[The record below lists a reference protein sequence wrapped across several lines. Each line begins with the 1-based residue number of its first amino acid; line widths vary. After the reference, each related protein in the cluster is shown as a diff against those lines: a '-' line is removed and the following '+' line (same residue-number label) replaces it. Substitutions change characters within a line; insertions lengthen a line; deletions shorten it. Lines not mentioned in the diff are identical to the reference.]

1 MANRV
6 KLKKSAIQNKVPLLT
21 DLEYGEL
28 ALNYTDGKLFYKDS
42 TNTIKFFPDST
53 QLASYATIAGT
64 ETLLNKTL
72 TSPTINSAT
81 ANNLTLTGTLTA
93 GGLAGTNGQ
102 VLQSTGIGVQWV
114 TPASALTVSEI
125 DGSNV
130 ITGSVSNVSVLRFDT
145 DSGFDVT
152 DLGSGAVKIGMNST
166 FKTWEVTGQSPLVAT
181 GLDTVRFVAGTG
193 MTITTN
199 PNSVPQSITFNS
211 TGGGGNSFST
221 ISVAGQPNVVADS
234 SSDTLTLVAGTG
246 ITLSTNSTTDT
257 ITITSTA
264 AGGTA
269 LSENY
274 ITVTSFVSDGTTTVY
289 ALGLVPS
296 TDENVIVTI
305 NGVVQSIANY
315 TVTGSNL
322 TFVAAPNLN
331 DKIEFRI
338 ISGVTTDASLRDFQ
352 KYLYNITT
360 TTSTISGADAN
371 SNVLTYDTGK
381 VDVYQNGVRL
391 VESVDYTATNGTS
404 ITFTTALGNTDTVEI
419 LSYGAA
425 YITQVI
431 SPSTG
436 LISGEQSL
444 ANTTANQIVDSYSAT
459 EFRTAKY
466 LIQAIW
472 TNQVHCTEVLVTH
485 NGTDAF
491 VTEYGTM
498 YTGASPLM
506 TVSAT
511 LASGNINLTVSPAN
525 LSTQIDFKRISVVAR
540 TLS

>member
-6 KLKKSAIQNKVPLLT
+6 KLKKSAVQNKVPLLT

-42 TNTIKFFPDST
+42 TNTIKYFPDST

-130 ITGSVSNVSVLRFDT
+130 ITGSVSSVNTIRFDT
-145 DSGFDVT
+145 DSGFDVI

-193 MTITTN
+193 MTITTD
-199 PNSVPQSITFNS
+199 PNATPQSITFNATS
-211 TGGGGNSFST
+211 SGNSFTT
-221 ISVAGQPNVVADS
+221 IAVAGQPNVVADS
-234 SSDTLTLVAGTG
+234 GSDTLTLVAGSG

-274 ITVTSFVSDGTTTVY
+274 ITVTSYVSDGTTTVY

-315 TVTGSNL
+315 SVTGSNL

-331 DKIEFRI
+331 DKIDFRI

-352 KYLYNITT
+352 KYVYNITS

-371 SNVLTYDTGK
+371 SNTLTYDTGK

-391 VESVDYTATNGTS
+391 IEGVDYTGTNGTS
-404 ITFTTALGNTDTVEI
+404 LSFTTALGNGDTIEV

-444 ANTTANQIVDSYSAT
+444 VNTTANQVVDSYSAT

-472 TNQVHCTEVLVTH
+472 TSQVHCTEVLVTH

-498 YTGASPLM
+498 YTGASPLI
-506 TVSAT
+506 TVSAA

>member
-6 KLKKSAIQNKVPLLT
+6 KLKKSAVANKVPLTT

-28 ALNYTDGKLFYKDS
+28 ALNYNDGKLFYKDS
-42 TNTIKFFPDST
+42 TNTIKYFPDST
-53 QLASYATIAGT
+53 QLSSYATIAGT

-102 VLQSTGIGVQWV
+102 ILQSTGIGVQWV
-114 TPASALTVSEI
+114 TPAASLTVSEI
-125 DGSNV
+125 DGSNN
-130 ITGSVSNVSVLRFDT
+130 ITGSVSSVNTLRFDT
-145 DSGFDVT
+145 ESGFDVT
-152 DLGSGAVKIGMNST
+152 DLGSGVVKIGMNST

-181 GLDTVRFVAGTG
+181 GLDVVRFVAGTG

-199 PNSVPQSITFNS
+199 PNSTPQSITFNATS
-211 TGGGGNSFST
+211 SGNSFTT
-221 ISVAGQPNVVADS
+221 IAVAGQPNVVADS
-234 SSDTLTLVAGTG
+234 GSDTLTLVAGSG
-246 ITLSTNSTTDT
+246 ITLSTNSTNDS

-315 TVTGSNL
+315 SVTGSNL

-371 SNVLTYDTGK
+371 SNILTYDTGK

-404 ITFTTALGNTDTVEI
+404 ITFTTALGNTDTIEI

-444 ANTTANQIVDSYSAT
+444 VNTTANQIVDSYSAT

>member
-6 KLKKSAIQNKVPLLT
+6 KLKKSAVQNKVPLLT

-42 TNTIKFFPDST
+42 TNTIKYFPDST

-130 ITGSVSNVSVLRFDT
+130 ITGSVSNVSIIRFDT

-193 MTITTN
+193 MTITTD
-199 PNSVPQSITFNS
+199 PNATPQSITFNATS
-211 TGGGGNSFST
+211 SGNSFTT
-221 ISVAGQPNVVADS
+221 IAVAGQPNVVADS
-234 SSDTLTLVAGTG
+234 SSDTLTLVAGSG
-246 ITLSTNSTTDT
+246 ITLTTNATTDT

-274 ITVTSFVSDGTTTVY
+274 VTVTSFVSDGTTTTY

-296 TDENVIVTI
+296 TDENVIVTL
-305 NGVVQSIANY
+305 NGVVQSTANY

-331 DKIEFRI
+331 DKIDFRI

-352 KYLYNITT
+352 KYVYNITS

-371 SNVLTYDTGK
+371 SNTLTYDVGK

-391 VESVDYTATNGTS
+391 IEGVDYTGTNGTS
-404 ITFTTALGNTDTVEI
+404 LSFTPSLGNGDTIEI

-444 ANTTANQIVDSYSAT
+444 VNTTANQVVDSYSAT

-472 TNQVHCTEVLVTH
+472 TDQVHCTEVLVTH

-498 YTGASPLM
+498 YTGASPLI

-525 LSTQIDFKRISVVAR
+525 LSTQIDFKRISVIAR

>member
-6 KLKKSAIQNKVPLLT
+6 KLKKSAVANKVPLTT

-28 ALNYTDGKLFYKDS
+28 ALNYNDGKLFYKDS
-42 TNTIKFFPDST
+42 TNTIKYFPDST
-53 QLASYATIAGT
+53 QLSSYATIAGT

-102 VLQSTGIGVQWV
+102 ILQSTGIGVQWV

-125 DGSNV
+125 NGSNV

-181 GLDTVRFVAGTG
+181 GLDVVRFVAGTG

-199 PNSVPQSITFNS
+199 PNSTPQSITFNATS
-211 TGGGGNSFST
+211 SGNSFTT
-221 ISVAGQPNVVADS
+221 IAVAGQPNVVADS
-234 SSDTLTLVAGTG
+234 GSDTLTLVAGSG
-246 ITLSTNSTTDT
+246 ITLTTNSTTDT
-257 ITITSTA
+257 ITITSN
-264 AGGTA
+264 AGGGTP

-274 ITVTSFVSDGTTTVY
+274 VTVTSYVSDGTTTTY
-289 ALGLVPS
+289 ALGLTPP

-305 NGVVQSIANY
+305 NGVVQQIANY
-315 TVTGSNL
+315 NVVGSNL
-322 TFVAAPNLN
+322 TFNAAPNLN
-331 DKIEFRI
+331 DKIDFRI
-338 ISGVTTDASLRDFQ
+338 ISGVSTDASLRDFQ

-360 TTSTISGADAN
+360 TTSTITGADAN
-371 SNVLTYDTGK
+371 SNVLTYDVGK

-391 VESVDYTATNGTS
+391 IEGVDYTGTNGTS
-404 ITFTTALGNTDTVEI
+404 LSFTSALGNGDTIEV

-431 SPSTG
+431 PASTG
-436 LISGEQSL
+436 LLSGEQSL
-444 ANTTANQIVDSYSAT
+444 VNTTANQVVDSYSAS

-466 LIQAIW
+466 LLQAIW
-472 TNQVHCTEVLVTH
+472 TNQIHCCEVLVTH
-485 NGTDAF
+485 NNTDVF
-491 VTEYGTM
+491 ITEYAVM
-498 YTGASPLM
+498 YTGVSPLI
-506 TVSAT
+506 TVSAS
-511 LASGNINLTVSPAN
+511 LSSGNINLTVSPAN
-525 LSTQIDFKRISVVAR
+525 LNTQIDFKRISIVAR